1 MLPYPVLGEYTGSVE
16 SGSYLSVQDTG
27 LFYVSQS
34 ADIWFCY
41 SANDVIE
48 VSAFSTN
55 DQSPLGWGVLDQ
67 FKQFQ
72 TVTLTYLDN
81 LNVPHSYSYSEL
93 INPFTIYQNASIL
106 LNPSSDLNAIGIT
119 DGNYV
124 VSYNFAREMAGSPS
138 SSLAIKEIS
147 PSRTEVKLIPQ
158 GKSNVQYDSF
168 CIKKFPIRDVA
179 PVLFQIA
186 KTLP

>member
-34 ADIWFCY
+34 SDIWFGF

-48 VSAFSTN
+48 VSAFSTD

-81 LNVPHSYSYSEL
+81 LNVPHS
-93 INPFTIYQNASIL
+93 
-106 LNPSSDLNAIGIT
+106 
-119 DGNYV
+119 
-124 VSYNFAREMAGSPS
+124 
-138 SSLAIKEIS
+138 
-147 PSRTEVKLIPQ
+147 
-158 GKSNVQYDSF
+158 
-168 CIKKFPIRDVA
+168 
-179 PVLFQIA
+179 
-186 KTLP
+186 